1 MKRLLATLLSAA
13 LLAAPLFAQQNDEE
27 QKALQRQIRVQNLQ
41 SQLEDL
47 RRKRDKMVVDRWE
60 ERRAANEK
68 RENLNRKID
77 EARSALEQ
85 AGERKSRL
93 MDDIRAV
100 QGEVAQGQ
108 QSVESSRARFL
119 SLSEQSGK
127 LQELRQLADE
137 GLRLDEPER
146 IARYGRTERS
156 VALLKDKPEQV
167 FALLWNDAVRDIR
180 ESRAVEL
187 VEGEFLAGEKLRPGK
202 MLRLGN
208 VLALREVPTA
218 ELPEAALLTK
228 VEKNRRAF
236 RWRDRLDET
245 AAGEIRAAFAAL
257 EAGGDSSRTVL
268 VPGDILLAPLELGD
282 GSSEEAGG
290 VAGYLADLFRKGGIL
305 SWPIVALAA
314 IALLLALERA
324 VVLCLLAR
332 RNEKRLRE
340 LFAGIVE
347 RSADRGQAE
356 DAVEEVL
363 ARENPKFERHLS
375 TISTLGGAAPLLGLL
390 GTVLGMIQ
398 LFDVITR
405 YGTSDPK
412 LLAGGIAVALVTTQM
427 GLMVAIPVML
437 LHNALANR
445 ADLLSARTEEA
456 AIAAL
461 NARFGSEKR

>member
-1 MKRLLATLLSAA
+1 MKRLLLAVLSAA
-13 LLAAPLFAQQNDEE
+13 LLAAPLFAQQNEEE
-27 QKALQRQIRVQNLQ
+27 QKAVQRQIRIQNLQ

-60 ERRAANEK
+60 ERRVANEK
-68 RENLNRKID
+68 RENLNRRID

-100 QGEVAQGQ
+100 QAEVAQGQ

-119 SLSEQSGK
+119 ALSEQSGK
-127 LQELRQLADE
+127 LQELRQQADE
-137 GLRLDEPER
+137 GLRLDAADR
-146 IARYGRTERS
+146 IARFNRTERA
-156 VALLKDKPEQV
+156 VALLKDKPERV
-167 FALLWNDAVRDIR
+167 FAALWDEAVRAVR
-180 ESRAVEL
+180 ESREIVL
-187 VEGEFLAGEKLRPGK
+187 VEGEFLAGEKLLPGK
-202 MLRLGN
+202 MLRVGD
-208 VLALREVPTA
+208 VLALRETPSA
-218 ELPEAALLTK
+218 EQPEAVMLTK

-245 AAGEIRAAFAAL
+245 SAEQIRAAFAAL
-257 EAGGDSSRTVL
+257 ENPGDSARTVL
-268 VPGDILLAPLELGD
+268 VPGDILLAPLDLGD

-305 SWPIVALAA
+305 AWPIVALAA
-314 IALLLALERA
+314 IALLLALERV

-332 RNEKRLRE
+332 RNARRLRA
-340 LFAGIVE
+340 LFAEIAAKA
-347 RSADRGQAE
+347 ADRAEAE
-356 DAVEEVL
+356 DAIEEVL
-363 ARENPKFERHLS
+363 ARENPKFERHIG

-437 LHNALANR
+437 VHNALANR

>member
-1 MKRLLATLLSAA
+1 MDRDKRSILERLEARRKLADACDYPNVKQRRARLKKLLSLIIEHQDAA
-13 LLAAPLFAQQNDEE
+13 M
-27 QKALQRQIRVQNLQ
+27 KALHA
-41 SQLEDL
+41 DL
-47 RRKRDKMVVDRWE
+47 GKSEFEALSTELLPLTGILRYLVRR
-60 ERRAANEK
+60 
-68 RENLNRKID
+68 LPGL
-77 EARSALEQ
+77 ARPALTGVSWMNFP
-85 AGERKSRL
+85 A
-93 MDDIRAV
+93 
-100 QGEVAQGQ
+100 
-108 QSVESSRARFL
+108 
-119 SLSEQSGK
+119 SGRIVP
-127 LQELRQLADE
+127 EPY
-137 GLRLDEPER
+137 GL
-146 IARYGRTERS
+146 
-156 VALLKDKPEQV
+156 
-167 FALLWNDAVRDIR
+167 
-180 ESRAVEL
+180 
-187 VEGEFLAGEKLRPGK
+187 
-202 MLRLGN
+202 
-208 VLALREVPTA
+208 
-218 ELPEAALLTK
+218 
-228 VEKNRRAF
+228 
-236 RWRDRLDET
+236 
-245 AAGEIRAAFAAL
+245 
-257 EAGGDSSRTVL
+257 VL
-268 VPGDILLAPLELGD
+268 V
-282 GSSEEAGG
+282 
-290 VAGYLADLFRKGGIL
+290 VATWNY
-305 SWPIVALAA
+305 P
-314 IALLLALERA
+314 LLLALERA

-332 RNEKRLRE
+332 RNEKRLRG